1 MATTQIVQ
9 RQIAD
14 GAIND
19 AKVQAGAAIATS
31 KLADGANFIKKDGS
45 VAMTGALDMGSQLIT
60 NVQTPGSGTDA
71 ANKNY
76 VDTQIGNLNSLFDAK
91 GSVRVAT
98 TGAGTLATSFE
109 NGDTIDGVVLL
120 TGDRILIK
128 DQVAPAENGIYIVV
142 ASGAPTRV
150 ADMDTWAEVPGAFV
164 AVEEGTANADT
175 IWLCTANQ
183 GGTLNTTAI
192 TWQQIPTSAGLSNTN
207 FVDKEVPSGA
217 INGANVTYVLANT
230 PVAGSEH
237 IYLNGILQE
246 SGAGNDY
253 TISGA
258 TITYLT
264 APLTGDKLRASY
276 RK

>member
-98 TGAGTLATSFE
+98 TAAGTLASDFE
-109 NGDTIDGVVLL
+109 NGDAVDGVTLA
-120 TGDRILIK
+120 TGDRVLIK
-128 DQVAPAENGIYIVV
+128 DQASQSENGIYIVNV
-142 ASGAPTRV
+142 SGVPTR
-150 ADMDTWAEVPGAFV
+150 ATDMDNWLEVPGAFV
-164 AVEEGTANADT
+164 AVELGTANADT

-217 INGANVTYVLANT
+217 INGANTAYTLANT
-230 PVAGSEH
+230 PIAGSEH

-258 TITYLT
+258 NITYLT
-264 APLTGDKLRASY
+264 APLTGDKLRVSY

>member
-60 NVQTPGSGTDA
+60 NVSTPSAGTDA

-76 VDTQIGNLNSLFDAK
+76 VDTAISSLNSLFDSK

-98 TGAGTLATSFE
+98 TVAGTLATSFE
-109 NGDTIDGVVLL
+109 NGDTIDGVVLA

-128 DQVAPAENGIYIVV
+128 DQASQAENGIYTVN
-142 ASGAPTRV
+142 ASGAPTRST
-150 ADMDTWAEVPGAFV
+150 DMNAWTEVPGAFV
-164 AVEEGTANADT
+164 AVEEGTSNADT
-175 IWLCTANQ
+175 VWLCTSNQ
-183 GGTLNTTAI
+183 GGTLGTTAI

-207 FVDKEVPSGA
+207 FVDKEVPSGS
-217 INGANVTYVLANT
+217 INGSNTAFTLANT
-230 PVAGSEH
+230 PVIGSEH
-237 IYLNGILQE
+237 LYLNGVLQE

-253 TISGA
+253 TISGVN
-258 TITYLT
+258 ITMLV
-264 APLTGDKLRASY
+264 APLTGEKLRVSY